1 LGYAIADDMVV
12 FLNGSVTEIL
22 SVKLPP
28 GKWLQLVNASEVD
41 LNGLRIAEGYINI
54 QPTSGTVFIRT

>member
-1 LGYAIADDMVV
+1 MVV